1 MYAFADYRITDEE
14 IQNLLKLNIEVIKVP
29 KCTQVYE
36 AINGHPD
43 IQLNILKNNS
53 ATQLIVQ
60 KDISQSF
67 YCSYS
72 LSKPKDKQIPFQSDW
87 LDSSYFPSGR

>member
-14 IQNLLKLNIEVIKVP
+14 IQSLLKLNIEVIKVP

-60 KDISQSF
+60 KD
-67 YCSYS
+67 
-72 LSKPKDKQIPFQSDW
+72 
-87 LDSSYFPSGR
+87 YFWRF